1 MPTYPPGEADLRA
14 LARRFADA
22 ERRVRAL
29 LARAPEGDRRELL
42 SEALTLL
49 EALRREDLRAPVFAA
64 YLAAFRATRPGGDVA
79 AVEELAGSLALKLD
93 RGAQKAAESAREA
106 FVAVTAENLEE
117 TAAAAVTAH
126 VGADGTRWALG
137 PYAEMQTQTIG
148 RQASTRGTA
157 DAVGDGKVIVEVGK
171 CAYCATFAGEA
182 VVGIDALPP
191 FHPNCSC
198 VVSAA

>member
-29 LARAPEGDRRELL
+29 LARAPEGDRRQLL

-49 EALRREDLRAPVFAA
+49 GAPPGGPPGAGVRGVPRRLPCN
-64 YLAAFRATRPGGDVA
+64 PGGDVA

-157 DAVGDGKVIVEVGK
+157 DAVGDGKVIVEVGEVRLLRDLR
-171 CAYCATFAGEA
+171 GEA